1 MKDQKAYIFFLGVLF
16 CSNYIWAG
24 TTGKLSGRVTNRE
37 TGEPLIGA
45 NVMVEGTVLGAA
57 TDIEGNYF
65 ILQIPPGSYTVRFTM
80 IGYQTVVMNDV
91 RLRVDLTTTLDGKL
105 SESAVGL
112 EEVIVQADR
121 PMIQT
126 DVTYSQANISS
137 EEVDMLPVEE
147 FEDVLALQAGVDAGG
162 EEGPVHSAGLKVA
175 HQHSWPLVDLRIDWV
190 EDKPITELMKL
201 WRAYEPQMMDYN
213 SRAIDPTQAPSYGV
227 PGDL

>member
-1 MKDQKAYIFFLGVLF
+1 MNNRRVFIFFLGVSF
-16 CSNYIWAG
+16 FFNSVFAG
-24 TTGKLSGRVTNRE
+24 TTGKLSGRVTNKE

-57 TDIEGNYF
+57 TDTEGNYF
-65 ILQIPPGSYTVRFTM
+65 ILQIPPGTYTVRFTM

-91 RLRVDLTTTLDGKL
+91 RIRVDLTTTLDGKL

-112 EEVIVQADR
+112 EEVIVQAER

-147 FEDVLALQAGVDAGG
+147 FEDVLALQAGVVSTGG
-162 EEGPVHSAGLKVA
+162 EIHVRGGRGGE
-175 HQHSWPLVDLRIDWV
+175 I
-190 EDKPITELMKL
+190 
-201 WRAYEPQMMDYN
+201 
-213 SRAIDPTQAPSYGV
+213 
-227 PGDL
+227 

>member
-1 MKDQKAYIFFLGVLF
+1 MLFFFNSVF
-16 CSNYIWAG
+16 AG
-24 TTGKLSGRVTNRE
+24 TTGKLSGSVTNKE

-65 ILQIPPGSYTVRFTM
+65 ILQIPPGTYTVRFTM

-91 RLRVDLTTTLDGKL
+91 RIRVDLTTTLDGRL

-112 EEVIVQADR
+112 EEVIVQAER

-147 FEDVLALQAGVDAGG
+147 FEDVLALQAGVVSTGG
-162 EEGPVHSAGLKVA
+162 EIHVRGGRGGE
-175 HQHSWPLVDLRIDWV
+175 I
-190 EDKPITELMKL
+190 
-201 WRAYEPQMMDYN
+201 
-213 SRAIDPTQAPSYGV
+213 
-227 PGDL
+227 